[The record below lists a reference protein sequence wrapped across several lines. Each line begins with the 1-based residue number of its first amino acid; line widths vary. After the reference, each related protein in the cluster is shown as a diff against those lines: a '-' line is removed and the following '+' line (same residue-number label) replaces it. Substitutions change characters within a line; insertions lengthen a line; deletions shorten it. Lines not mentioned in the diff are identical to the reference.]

1 MNDLRNSL
9 PFVKGE
15 LPGENAKAVMER
27 RKNAVP
33 DAVRMLYPVVINRAE
48 GAIIEDVDGNRF
60 LDFVGG
66 VGVMNVGYSQPEII
80 EAVRTQSEK
89 YFHSMMNITTH
100 EGYIRLAERLNK
112 IAPVKQE
119 KRRTCFF
126 NSGAEAVENAV
137 KIARSSTGRPNIIV
151 FSGAFHGRTLLAA
164 AMTSKKAYYH
174 GMGAFPDGVYRAEY
188 PYLYRA
194 PTGFSE
200 DEATHYYI
208 KRLEAVFEECSPP
221 EYIAAI
227 IAEPVQGEGGFV
239 PAPKAW
245 VQAVRE
251 ICDRYGI
258 LLCADEVQTG
268 FARSGR
274 MFVSDYWREWGA
286 PPDILIMAKS
296 IAAGL
301 PLSGVTC
308 GETISKKITPG
319 VIGTT
324 YGGNA
329 LSCAAANA
337 VLDFIETNNLPE
349 RAEKISEIVRSEYAA
364 WQAEIPEIGDIRGIG
379 CMLGMELVHPDKSP
393 YPELVRRTV
402 DIAVKNGLIIESAGT
417 YGNVIRF
424 LAPLVISD
432 EQLSCGLVILKGA
445 LLEARGAE

>member
-9 PFVKGE
+9 PYVKGE
-15 LPGENAKAVMER
+15 LPGENAAAVMER

-80 EAVRTQSEK
+80 AAVRSQSEK

-100 EGYIRLAERLNK
+100 EGYIRLAERLNET
-112 IAPVKQE
+112 APVKE
-119 KRRTCFF
+119 DKRRTCFF

-137 KIARSSTGRPNIIV
+137 KIARSSSGRPNIIV

-174 GMGAFPDGVYRAEY
+174 GMGALPDGVYRAEY

-200 DEATHYYI
+200 EAAIAYYI
-208 KRLEAVFEECSPP
+208 KRLEAVFEECSPS
-221 EYIAAI
+221 EYVAAI

-245 VQAVRE
+245 VKAVRE

-258 LLCADEVQTG
+258 YLCADEVQTG

-274 MFVSDYWREWGA
+274 MFVSNYWSEWGA

-308 GETISKKITPG
+308 GETIAKKITPG

-324 YGGNA
+324 FGGNA
-329 LSCAAANA
+329 ISVAAANA
-337 VLDFIETNNLPE
+337 VLDFIEANNLPA
-349 RAEKISEIVRSEYAA
+349 RAEKISEKVRAEYTA

-379 CMLGMELVHPDKSP
+379 CMLGIELVHPDKSP

-402 DIAVKNGLIIESAGT
+402 DIAVSRGLIIESAGT

-424 LAPLVISD
+424 LAPLVITD
-432 EQLSCGLVILKGA
+432 EQLSCGLAILKGA
-445 LLEARGAE
+445 LLEARGI